1 MVTVVKTGRASMTA
15 WTAKTKN
22 VTLAEKLF
30 DRCNTYLPAVVF
42 FAWRVYKATQR
53 CTRRILDIGPRA
65 TTKYGKSVHVKNH
78 YTAQDQRQLLRGR
91 AIALSPILQQDH
103 LIAIMLLFVSD
114 SP

>member
-1 MVTVVKTGRASMTA
+1 MRIFTLHHWVVPKKFGVVCQSSWSLPKQSKTTGDADLMVTVVKTGRASMTA

-53 CTRRILDIGPRA
+53 CTRRIMDIGERSG
-65 TTKYGKSVHVKNH
+65 TWS
-78 YTAQDQRQLLRGR
+78 
-91 AIALSPILQQDH
+91 SP
-103 LIAIMLLFVSD
+103 S
-114 SP
+114 